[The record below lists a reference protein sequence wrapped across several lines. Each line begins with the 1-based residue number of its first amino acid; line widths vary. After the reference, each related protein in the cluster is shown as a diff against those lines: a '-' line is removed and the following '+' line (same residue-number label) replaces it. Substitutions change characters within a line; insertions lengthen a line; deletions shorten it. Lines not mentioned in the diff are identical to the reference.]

1 MTIYQSILKGKAD
14 GLKKLAVLIDPD
26 KVKLT
31 SLEQTIQRAQDANV
45 DLFFIG
51 GSMII
56 NHRLEEVIA
65 NIKERCEIPVMLF
78 PGSTFQIT
86 DKADGLLFLS
96 LISGRNP
103 EMLIGKHVI
112 AAPYLRNSSLEVI
125 STGYMLIDGGK
136 PTSVSYISN
145 TLPIPSDK
153 SDIAVSTALAGEMLG
168 LKLLYL
174 DAGSGASQSVPLPM
188 ITAVSKNTDLPII
201 VGGGIRKPAQANAL
215 ATAGADIIVV
225 GNAFESDPELI
236 IDMSLAIHKLNVNIS
251 TPHK

>member
-1 MTIYQSILKGKAD
+1 MTVYQSILTDKSK

-26 KVKLT
+26 KVKLA
-31 SLEQTIQRAQDANV
+31 SLDQTIQHAKDANV

-51 GSMII
+51 GSMIL
-56 NHRLEEVIA
+56 NNRMDEVITA
-65 NIKERCEIPVMLF
+65 IKERCQIPVLLF

-86 DKADGLLFLS
+86 DAADGLLFLS

-103 EMLIGKHVI
+103 EMLIGKHVT
-112 AAPYLRNSSLEVI
+112 AAPYLRASSLEVI

-174 DAGSGASQSVPLPM
+174 DAGSGANQSVPLPM
-188 ITAVSKNTDLPII
+188 VKAINKNSDLPII
-201 VGGGIRKPAQANAL
+201 VGGGIRTPSQANAL
-215 ATAGADIIVV
+215 AKAGADIIVV

-236 IDMSLAIHKLNVNIS
+236 IDMSLAIHKENRNIT
-251 TPHK
+251 TPQK